1 MHQIA
6 LEPGSNGTYRYTVF
20 TTSTYSRGI
29 KTKLGPITCKGDKP
43 SDPTICGVLKR
54 YQREG

>member
-1 MHQIA
+1 MVHTGIPYLLLPPPA
-6 LEPGSNGTYRYTVF
+6 E
-20 TTSTYSRGI
+20 GI

>member
-6 LEPGSNGTYRYTVF
+6 LEPGSNGTYQYTVF
-20 TTSTYSRGI
+20 TTSTYSRG

-43 SDPTICGVLKR
+43 SDPTICGVLKH
-54 YQREG
+54 YQRER